1 MALIPASE
9 SEKRKW
15 FLSLRE
21 NLPKAAAQLN
31 LSATMVQTL
40 SDNLTKAINN
50 IDDVSQ
56 KELDLAGSKENRD
69 NHIDFLV
76 PELQN
81 SLGQRNVMLSDSYAI
96 YPRFPNIFNIWRDFG
111 CRGKSK
117 PSILLLYHF
126 S

>member
-1 MALIPASE
+1 MSE
-9 SEKRKW
+9 I
-15 FLSLRE
+15 
-21 NLPKAAAQLN
+21 
-31 LSATMVQTL
+31 TT
-40 SDNLTKAINN
+40 IG
-50 IDDVSQ
+50 
-56 KELDLAGSKENRD
+56 LDLAKNVFQFHGADHPKPITLETSYLAGVRGWASVSGWWLAWAVVVVCPSLSR
-69 NHIDFLV
+69 LV